1 VLDLTGKTA
10 IVTGAGSIGPGWG
23 NGKAMAVL
31 FARQG
36 AKVFGID
43 INPAAASVTGDII
56 QREGHSSPIA
66 AICLR
71 RKKCGMPWMPV
82 SNASGRSTSC
92 VLGQLRARVELQRL
106 PCAHVQNC
114 AGALLFHD
122 RKPVLAE
129 DRCSR
134 WQGHSR
140 LGSPMRYR
148 IDAFVR

>member
-43 INPAAASVTGDII
+43 INPAAAVTGDII

-71 RKKCGMPWMPV
+71 RKKCGTIAAAKMQPKIK
-82 SNASGRSTSC
+82 S
-92 VLGQLRARVELQRL
+92 ARQRRKQRL
-106 PCAHVQNC
+106 HGVA
-114 AGALLFHD
+114 
-122 RKPVLAE
+122 
-129 DRCSR
+129 
-134 WQGHSR
+134 
-140 LGSPMRYR
+140 SPLRT
-148 IDAFVR
+148 ISNPI